1 VSDRDSTGGRFDVR
15 APADELRHPSM
26 DVPAVVPAPP
36 GRRADDAERR
46 PLRAHPAPW
55 LVLLGLLCGE
65 WVMRRRKGLR

>member
-1 VSDRDSTGGRFDVR
+1 
-15 APADELRHPSM
+15 M